1 MPWADQTPLKL
12 KNGEYTYR
20 IRAANRNQ
28 VYLGRGGFGMTYL
41 ADCLMGQHKGKRVV
55 IKTIHPDHYNQPYF
69 PQLKNDFF
77 TEALNLRGCSHRH
90 IVQIW
95 DLFQEP
101 LTTPP
106 AGLLGNLFGGNGTT
120 LELPCMVQEYIA
132 GENLLDRL
140 WRKKAPLP
148 EPEALKYIRHIA
160 AALGVVHGQ
169 HMVHRDLKPDNIMLR
184 KPEYEAILIDFGLM
198 RSTAIKTHT
207 ASRTPGYAPPEQ
219 YKDQDLR
226 TPALDVY
233 ALAATL
239 YVLLTGLT
247 SDGLPQLVESRT
259 RGASLYLGQGD
270 PLLRPETLNPRISPK
285 VATAIWQG
293 MALEPEKR
301 PPTIAAWLDLLGLS
315 LDENDRSPALANP
328 TPPIAS
334 VKLPPFPTP
343 AIENPLPTKQTVPAY
358 PPQKPAAEPKQPL
371 ILTLKPKKGGKT
383 VPLELLP
390 IPGGSFWM
398 GQTEAETKQLK
409 KEVGEDTYKN
419 FYAWELPR
427 HQVTVPPFWMGRFPV
442 TQAQYEA
449 VMGENPTR
457 GKAWV
462 YNGQK
467 WEPDQPIPEKFLGDD
482 KPVIGVSWD
491 MAVKFCEALNGLFE
505 NYQFRLPTEAEWE
518 YACRAGT
525 ETAFYFGDKITPDQ
539 ANFDGNYTYNGSPKG
554 KYREVTTP
562 VGQFPANAWGLQDM
576 HGNVWEWCV
585 DEWYNSYAQK
595 PEKLKQDGSIPWT
608 KNSSGISP
616 SIDVARILR
625 GGSWYHSPWDCRS
638 ALRDRNIPSH
648 TYVNIGVRVVCFVRT
663 S

>member
-12 KNGEYTYR
+12 KNGEHTYR

-169 HMVHRDLKPDNIMLR
+169 HMVHRDLKPGNIMLR

-409 KEVGEDTYKN
+409 KEAGEDTYKQY
-419 FYAWELPR
+419 FERELPR
-427 HQVTVPPFWMGRFPV
+427 HRVTVPPFWMGRFPV

-449 VMGENPTR
+449 VMGENPATR
-457 GKAWV
+457 
-462 YNGQK
+462 YDQK
-467 WEPDQPIPEKFLGDD
+467 FVSPNQ
-482 KPVIGVSWD
+482 PVIGVSWD
-491 MAVKFCEALNGLFE
+491 MAVKFCEALNGLFQ
-505 NYQFRLPTEAEWE
+505 NYLFRLPTEAEWE

-525 ETAFYFGDKITPDQ
+525 ETAFYFGDKITPEQ
-539 ANFDGNYTYNGSPKG
+539 ANFNGNYTYNGSPKG

-576 HGNVWEWCV
+576 HGNVWEWCA

-625 GGSWYHSPWDCRS
+625 GGSWYGYPRDCRS
-638 ALRDRNIPSH
+638 ALRRG
-648 TYVNIGVRVVCFVRT
+648 YVLTLTCDGIGVRVVCFVRT

>member
-12 KNGEYTYR
+12 KNGEHTYR
-20 IRAANRNQ
+20 IRAAKRNQ

-77 TEALNLRGCSHRH
+77 TEALNLKGFSNRY

-95 DLFQEP
+95 DLFHEP
-101 LTTPP
+101 LSITTA
-106 AGLLGNLFGGNGTT
+106 AGGFLGNLLGRTSTTT

-132 GENLLDRL
+132 GESLFDRL

-148 EPEALKYIRHIA
+148 EAEALKYIQQA
-160 AALGVVHGQ
+160 ASALAVLHHQ
-169 HMVHRDLKPDNIMLR
+169 DNVHRDVKPENIMLR
-184 KPEYEAILIDFGLM
+184 KPEYEAVLIDFGLV
-198 RSTAIKTHT
+198 RSTAIQTHT
-207 ASRTPGYAPPEQ
+207 ASLTPGYAPPEQ
-219 YKDQDLR
+219 YLEQYDR
-226 TPALDVY
+226 SATLDIY

-239 YVLLTGLT
+239 YTLLTGL
-247 SDGLPQLVESRT
+247 SQDGSPRLVDSRN
-259 RGASLYLGQGD
+259 RGYELYMRRSD
-270 PLLRPETLNPRISPK
+270 PLSRPEVLNPRISPK
-285 VATAIWQG
+285 VAEAIWQG
-293 MALEPEKR
+293 MTLDPAKR
-301 PPTIAAWLDLLGLS
+301 PPTIAAWLNLLGLS

-383 VPLELLP
+383 VRLELLP

-398 GQTEAETKQLK
+398 GRPDREE
-409 KEVGEDTYKN
+409 GDN
-419 FYAWELPR
+419 DELPR
-427 HQVTVPPFWMGRFPV
+427 HRVTVPPFWMGRFPV
-442 TQAQYEA
+442 TQGQYEA
-449 VMGENPTR
+449 VMGENPATR
-457 GKAWV
+457 
-462 YNGQK
+462 YEQK
-467 WEPDQPIPEKFLGDD
+467 FVSPNQ
-482 KPVIGVSWD
+482 PVIGVSWD
-491 MAVKFCEALNGLFE
+491 MAVQFCEALNGRFE

-576 HGNVWEWCV
+576 HGNVWEWCA

-608 KNSSGISP
+608 KNSSSISP
-616 SIDVARILR
+616 SIDGARILR
-625 GGSWYHSPWDCRS
+625 GGSWLNIPRYTRS
-638 ALRDRNIPSH
+638 ADRYGDGHETADNIR
-648 TYVNIGVRVVCFVRT
+648 GFRVSLSART
-663 S
+663 R